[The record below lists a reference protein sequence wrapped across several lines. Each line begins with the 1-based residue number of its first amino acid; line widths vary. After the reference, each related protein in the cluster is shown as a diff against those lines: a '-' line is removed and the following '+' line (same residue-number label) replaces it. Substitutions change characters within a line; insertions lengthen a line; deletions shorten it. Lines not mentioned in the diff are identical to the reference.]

1 MFLQALG
8 ALAAIDSEGGCGEM
22 EESYPW
28 FKEYDLV
35 KVPRTL
41 EPYPNIPTHGFLD
54 QAAAAVP
61 KLGCVQLG
69 LEMAYP
75 EIKEHA
81 ERLANAL
88 ASMGVEK
95 GDRVVTLLPSSIQYV
110 VADSAISKAGA
121 VHVPCSFLEAKDT
134 LAHKFTESGPK
145 ALICLDEH
153 LATAESLREYMAAPN
168 IIITKLDDYSGWSSK
183 RGELPDVMWLTDLID
198 QAKPVPPRVSIEPSK
213 DLETLLFTGGT
224 TGLPKGCMLTHRNIV
239 ANVLQNIA
247 IFGPVTKVLKGNI
260 SVIMGLP
267 FFHSYGHCIMHTMI
281 GGLQA
286 NMLIVTD
293 PRDVKAMLE
302 LMRKYNPVLQFGVP
316 TQFMK
321 MLEEDIRAA
330 RVIGISG
337 SAALPP
343 TVQEK
348 FEESSDGGYVSEG
361 YGLSELSPV
370 THFNVSTNI
379 RVMGG
384 RQGVKVLN
392 ALLFNPVSIALTR
405 AQAKLL
411 GPKGFGKMFTGIIG
425 FLAKRSRKS
434 SKVREVERK
443 ATIGIPVPDTEV
455 RVEEVDTGR
464 LLSFEELYRDGK
476 VGEMLLNGPQRMLG
490 YWPEPGKGLDEDG
503 FVHTGDVV
511 KMDENGYFSIVDRTK
526 DMVIVSGYKV
536 YTREVDD
543 ILYDHPATE
552 LAATIGIPDPERPGS
567 ERVWVFV
574 QLKDEYKGK
583 VTEEDYLNYLKEKV
597 AKYAVPREV
606 VFLDEM
612 PLTEVFKVN
621 KKALR
626 EMQIK
631 ELESKGAL

>member
-1 MFLQALG
+1 M
-8 ALAAIDSEGGCGEM
+8 D
-22 EESYPW
+22 YPW
-28 FKEYDLV
+28 FKEYDLCG
-35 KVPRTL
+35 VPRTL
-41 EPYPNIPTHGFLD
+41 EPYPTIPTHGFLD
-54 QAAAAVP
+54 QVAVEFP
-61 KLGCVQLG
+61 RMGCVQLG
-69 LEMAYP
+69 LEMTYG
-75 EIKEHA
+75 EIKDHA
-81 ERLANAL
+81 DRLANAL
-88 ASMGVEK
+88 AGMGVEK

-110 VADSAISKAGA
+110 VADSGISKAGA
-121 VHVPCSFLEAKDT
+121 VHVPCSFLEARDT
-134 LAHKFTESGPK
+134 LAHKFTESSPK
-145 ALICLDEH
+145 AIICLEDH
-153 LATAESLREYMAAPN
+153 LATAEYLKEYMAAPN
-168 IIITKLDDYSGWSSK
+168 IIITKLDDYSGWATRRS
-183 RGELPDVMWLTDLID
+183 GLPDVFWLPEVIE
-198 QAKPVPPRVSIEPSK
+198 QADPRPPRVDIDPAR

-224 TGLPKGCMLTHRNIV
+224 TGLPKGCMLTHRNLV

-247 IFGPVTKVLKGNI
+247 VFGPVTKVLKGNI
-260 SVIMGLP
+260 NVIMGLP
-267 FFHSYGHCIMHTMI
+267 LFHSYGHCIMHTMI
-281 GGLQA
+281 GGMA
-286 NMLIVTD
+286 ATMLIVPD

-302 LMRKYNPVLQFGVP
+302 IMRKYNPVLQFGVP

-321 MLEEDIRAA
+321 MLEEDLRAA

-348 FEESSDGGYVSEG
+348 FEESSAGGYVSEG

-384 RQGVKVLN
+384 RKGVRVLN
-392 ALLFNPVSIALTR
+392 AVLFNPVSIALTR
-405 AQAKLL
+405 AQAKFL
-411 GPKGFGKMFTGIIG
+411 GPKRFGKMFTGIIAL
-425 FLAKRSRKS
+425 LAKRSRKS
-434 SKVREVERK
+434 DEARKVEKK
-443 ATIGIPVPDTEV
+443 ATIGIPLPDTEV
-455 RVEEVDTGR
+455 RVVEVDSGR
-464 LLSFEELYRDGK
+464 VLSFEELYREGK
-476 VGEMLLNGPQRMLG
+476 VGEMLLKGPQRMLG
-490 YWPEPGKGLDEDG
+490 YWPEPGKGLDEEG

-552 LAATIGIPDPERPGS
+552 FAATIGVPDPERPGS

-574 QLKDEYKGK
+574 QLKEEYKGK

-606 VFLDEM
+606 VFVDEM

-626 EMQIK
+626 EMQLK
-631 ELESKGAL
+631 KLQLDQAMEG